1 MTIISTMG
9 IAPCGFYKV
18 LSHSFSFDLTAI
30 RANII
35 GSLLYIRCFAK
46 HFTNVPYIILKMT
59 LCGNT
64 QIIPILLIRKLWL
77 REIKP
82 LT

>member
-35 GSLLYIRCFAK
+35 GSLLYIRCIAK
-46 HFTNVPYIILKMT
+46 HFTNLT
-59 LCGNT
+59 LYHS
-64 QIIPILLIRKLWL
+64 
-77 REIKP
+77 
-82 LT
+82 